1 MSSKLESGLQTTCS
15 RIAEGIAFEM
25 NMAPMLSGGELD
37 HLRRNIIPRPARWI
51 ATAVYC
57 CCVVLDVVWLL
68 GLETSPAGVAHF
80 ACTARSFG
88 VVSSPLFSE
97 ELLHCAAKQCAEIAS
112 EPSIS
117 IIFLSIKFAL
127 AMMVVPLLSCSVLLR
142 PQGLVAFC
150 SALGEF
156 TQEWEAYYRERNLWA
171 KRILIVVAVD
181 FLGVLLSSQA
191 TVAEFNTS
199 VLHKLFVE
207 DGLAMLLPATVF
219 VAMIFPTIFSV
230 VRPLRQP
237 IA

>member
-1 MSSKLESGLQTTCS
+1 MHGAVLRCGFVPSILGRAASLRREAMRGNRVGT
-15 RIAEGIAFEM
+15 ID
-25 NMAPMLSGGELD
+25 LD
-37 HLRRNIIPRPARWI
+37 HLSFDQVCPCHDGRPASLLLCAPSSSRP
-51 ATAVYC
+51 C
-57 CCVVLDVVWLL
+57 CLL
-68 GLETSPAGVAHF
+68 L
-80 ACTARSFG
+80 C
-88 VVSSPLFSE
+88 
-97 ELLHCAAKQCAEIAS
+97 
-112 EPSIS
+112 
-117 IIFLSIKFAL
+117 
-127 AMMVVPLLSCSVLLR
+127 
-142 PQGLVAFC
+142 
-150 SALGEF
+150 LGEF